1 MYPTDQKEFD
11 VLEGSGGHWL
21 TFDEARER
29 LNDKDRLDDIAGRI
43 MDLEKSI
50 AGENRNKSSL

>member
-1 MYPTDQKEFD
+1 MYSTDQKEFD
-11 VLEGSGGHWL
+11 VLEGNGGYWL

-43 MDLEKSI
+43 MELEDKALI
-50 AGENRNKSSL
+50 AGDETE

>member
-11 VLEGSGGHWL
+11 VLEGNGGYWL

-29 LNDKDRLDDIAGRI
+29 LNDKDRIDDIAGRI
-43 MDLEKSI
+43 MELEDK
-50 AGENRNKSSL
+50 A